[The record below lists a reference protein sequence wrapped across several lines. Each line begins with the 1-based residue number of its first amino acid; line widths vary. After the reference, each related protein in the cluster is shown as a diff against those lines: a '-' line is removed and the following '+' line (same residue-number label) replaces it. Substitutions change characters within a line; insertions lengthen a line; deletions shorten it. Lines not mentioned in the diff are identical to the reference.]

1 MKSYYYI
8 ALIWMGFLFTSA
20 LHADGLFDSEEI
32 RIRYED
38 NLERQLDRSLLSV
51 MPPNS
56 FDVMVNVKLGVQNT
70 KNQTEQVIQKKT
82 SEKSGPK
89 FTKTAPG
96 FDPTLVESA
105 NSDEDVDLKE
115 SFGFDK
121 EIVVKRVLVVLIL
134 HKFLSEE
141 KKELAK
147 GIISDKVK
155 SVYGTL
161 ANLVVRES
169 EFVTFHTPTFSSQVK
184 NFFYY
189 HATTLLY
196 YILGLFALIF
206 LFSLI
211 KMMSPKK
218 QIREMKK
225 AMKMMASKSTIEA
238 NEDKQKEEA
247 DRKEAEACMLSLV
260 DAIQKDPTLLKDLLI
275 DLPEFEAAVFASI
288 VEKTALRGPIK
299 ELLGDLP
306 IAESQDFSEEEMAA
320 VLRKIA
326 SSLSHY
332 VRLRSVSQ
340 DVPFWYLKSM
350 DLVDVVQILG
360 NDVVEYLA
368 IVLQYLPTSRTQEF
382 LSLLSADTKAKLV
395 EKVAQPAFLHSLAS
409 MERDVD
415 KKINTYAK
423 LAQIRKK
430 GKSENQLLT
439 QVLDYDAT
447 LEETMKA
454 LKERGLLAQD
464 KRFKKYF
471 ATFEDFMKEEAT
483 VISRCVKE
491 LDNRNFAVLLKGL
504 DKEKQAKLLMGIPAL
519 RKNILRDE
527 MAVAENS
534 EIEKTSAMQT
544 VMRAYRNAI
553 KG

>member
-1 MKSYYYI
+1 MKNYYYI
-8 ALIWMGFLFTSA
+8 ALIWMGLFFSSA

-121 EIVVKRVLVVLIL
+121 EIVVKKVLVVLIL
-134 HKFLSEE
+134 HKFLSED

-169 EFVTFHTPTFSSQVK
+169 EFVTFHTPTFASQVK
-184 NFFYY
+184 DFFYY

-196 YILGLFALIF
+196 YILGLFALIL

-218 QIREMKK
+218 QIRELKK
-225 AMKMMASKSTIEA
+225 AMEMMASKSTIEA
-238 NEDKQKEEA
+238 NEEKQQEEA
-247 DRKEAEACMLSLV
+247 NRKEIEACLLSLV
-260 DAIQKDPTLLKDLLI
+260 DAVQKDPTLLKDLLI
-275 DLPEFEAAVFASI
+275 DLPESEAAVFASL

-306 IAESQDFSEEEMAA
+306 VAESQDFSEEEMAA

-326 SSLSHY
+326 SNLSHY

-340 DVPFWYLKSM
+340 DLPFWYLKSM
-350 DLVDVVQILG
+350 ELVDVIRILG
-360 NDVVEYLA
+360 NDALEHLA

-382 LSLLSADTKAKLV
+382 LSLLSAETKAKLL
-395 EKVAQPAFLHSLAS
+395 EKMAQPAFLHSLAS
-409 MERDVD
+409 MEKDVD
-415 KKINTYAK
+415 KKINTYA
-423 LAQIRKK
+423 QSTQVRKK
-430 GKSENQLLT
+430 GKSETQLFT
-439 QVLDYDAT
+439 QVLENDAS
-447 LEETMKA
+447 LEDTMKA
-454 LKERGLLAQD
+454 VKERGALAQD
-464 KRFKKYF
+464 KRLKKYF
-471 ATFEDFMKEEAT
+471 ATFEDFMKEEAS
-483 VISRCVKE
+483 VISRCMQE
-491 LDNRNFAVLLKGL
+491 LDNRSFATLLKGL

-527 MAVAENS
+527 MAVVGNS
-534 EIEKTSAMQT
+534 ETEKTTAMQA
-544 VMRAYRNAI
+544 VMRTYRNAM